1 MEFLLIGLA
10 VAANII
16 FILFK
21 YERKRYSDAT
31 LDFIL
36 LIAVTVIFSGS
47 YGALVVGTIAS
58 LVVSIYL
65 YANPPNLPK
74 LPEASLDIDLDD
86 LKQRFSRRY

>member
-1 MEFLLIGLA
+1 MEFILIGLA

-21 YERKRYSDAT
+21 YERKRYPDAT

-36 LIAVTVIFSGS
+36 LIVVTIIFSGS

-58 LVVSIYL
+58 LVISIYL

-74 LPEASLDIDLDD
+74 LPESTINIDLED